1 MSLLLLHVGRT
12 IGENS
17 RNLREHSLLIPWFS
31 MGVGWGGG
39 GEKEED
45 FREPWFPGR
54 TEKSSDLSR
63 R

>member
-17 RNLREHSLLIPWFS
+17 HNLMEHSLLIPWFS
-31 MGVGWGGG
+31 RGG
-39 GEKEED
+39 GEEED
-45 FREPWFPGR
+45 FRKTWFPGK
-54 TEKSSDLSR
+54 TKKSSDLSR